1 MRLEPAD
8 EATLEAFTDAFK
20 MVEEAMG
27 FVPNS
32 MKAMAN
38 SPPLLRGF
46 MALSFTVLGPDSD
59 LDAGLRQMIA
69 HVSSAAA
76 GCRYCQAHTAHSG
89 EKRGVA
95 PEKLE
100 ALWSYETSELFSEA
114 ERAALALAQAGGSVP
129 NQARDDHFE
138 ALKLHYSRKQIA
150 EIMGVISLF
159 GFLNRWND
167 TLATPLEDSPLGFA
181 EAHLAQ
187 NGWEIGDHG

>member
-1 MRLEPAD
+1 
-8 EATLEAFTDAFK
+8 

-38 SPPLLRGF
+38 SPALLRGF
-46 MALSFTVLGPDSD
+46 MALSFTVLGPESV

-89 EKRGVA
+89 HRQGVSA
-95 PEKLE
+95 DKLE
-100 ALWSYETSELFSEA
+100 ALWTYETSELFSDA

-129 NQARDDHFE
+129 NQATDAHFD
-138 ALKLHYSRKQIA
+138 ALKQHFSAQEIA

-167 TLATPLEDSPLGFA
+167 TLATPLEDSPIGFA

-187 NGWEIGDHG
+187 HGWEVGDHG